1 MHLSRE
7 CGFWH
12 HCAGV
17 LELRGGNP
25 VGRRRSV
32 TQAAA
37 PQDRWGVLLIA
48 LRLEI
53 IVYDAPSSRMNVME
67 CER

>member
-1 MHLSRE
+1 MHLPRE

-17 LELRGGNP
+17 LEIRGGNP

-32 TQAAA
+32 MQAAA
-37 PQDRWGVLLIA
+37 PQDRTHRSEV
-48 LRLEI
+48 EI
-53 IVYDAPSSRMNVME
+53 IVYDAPSSKMNVME